1 MIRDWAPAILPI
13 IAYELD
19 PALGAVKKLVCN
31 DVHEIFAATTDRVYK
46 TRMPAGGD
54 PLKWPKKPILNKTGV
69 GNGPL
74 VVKQNSTLMYLDK
87 TDSTIRSLETGKMTD
102 KMWGAGMMDVTFCSS
117 ANGDTWYMKNNVLY
131 KVEDGKGPAAS
142 LLRGNKCPKDYLIQK
157 MELDATN
164 YIMWFVAWDTTAM
177 KKKARHGSRRGSLT
191 FTKSDAEGIRF
202 AANGYTQLT
211 NAAADKARTGRG
223 GNTPNPQGV
232 LCAIKWPGSKYYE
245 VLRTEVNMNERT
257 LNFFVDPATTDVFC
271 TMGKNLFRIR
281 YKRNHGRYEVPFETE
296 QIDDRHMFSS
306 FVYDSAN
313 DQAIGLIEREL
324 LILDI
329 F

>member
-1 MIRDWAPAILPI
+1 MIRDWAPAILPV

-19 PALGAVKKLVCN
+19 PALGAVKQLVCN
-31 DVHEIFAATTDRVYK
+31 DMHEIYAATTDRVYK
-46 TRMPAGGD
+46 TTMPAGGD
-54 PLKWPKKPILNKTGV
+54 PLVWNPKKPILSQKGV

-74 VVKQNSTLMYLDK
+74 VVSHNTTLIYHDK
-87 TDSTIRSLETGKMTD
+87 TESTIRRLDTTKNQDTL
-102 KMWGAGMMDVTFCSS
+102 WGAGMMDVNFCAS

-131 KVEDGKGPAAS
+131 KVEEGNSPAKS

-157 MELDATN
+157 MELDPTN
-164 YIMWFVAWDTTAM
+164 YIMWFIAWDTSAG
-177 KKKARHGSRRGSLT
+177 KKGSRHGSRRGSLT
-191 FTKSDAEGIRF
+191 FTKSEAEGIRF
-202 AANGYTQLT
+202 AANGYSALT
-211 NAAADKARTGRG
+211 AAATEKQKTGRG
-223 GNTPNPQGV
+223 FARAEGV
-232 LCAIKWPGSKYYE
+232 LCATKWPGSKYYE
-245 VLRTEVNMNERT
+245 VLRTEVNMNERS

-296 QIDDRHMFSS
+296 QIDDRHLFTS

-329 F
+329 Y